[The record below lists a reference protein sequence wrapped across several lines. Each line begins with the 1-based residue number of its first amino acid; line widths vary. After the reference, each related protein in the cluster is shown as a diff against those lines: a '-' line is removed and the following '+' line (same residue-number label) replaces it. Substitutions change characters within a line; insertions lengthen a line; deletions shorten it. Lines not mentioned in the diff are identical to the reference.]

1 MQSALARALPTAVRD
16 ALPRYDTDAQRAL
29 AFVRGAPG
37 ITTALVG
44 MRGTKHVAE
53 NLAVVETV
61 AR

>member
-1 MQSALARALPTAVRD
+1 MQSALARSLPAAVRD

-29 AFVRGAPG
+29 AFVRGVPG

-44 MRGTKHVAE
+44 MRGVRHVAE
-53 NLAVVETV
+53 NVAVAETV